1 MNSHRESA
9 MKNVGKGVRSFPTQP
24 DLETLRMLLENAT
37 QFAIPMNDPE
47 GHATSWDP
55 ALPLPAAGAP
65 DETIVTGA
73 ADREVTLLTL
83 ELEQRVAER
92 TAQLAHSN
100 HRLLKEVAER
110 LRAEVEVRQLN
121 LILEQRADLL
131 EAANEELEAFS
142 SSVSHDLRNPLSRIL
157 GFASLLD
164 ENAASISPETHRH
177 YIAQICEAAR
187 KMTAL
192 IDDLLRLSH
201 SSRISLVFATVDL
214 NQIVTEVIAELKV
227 EEQKVEWI
235 LAALPTVHADAS
247 LLRQV
252 FVNLLGNALKYSR
265 AQNPARI
272 EIGEASSTCDEWTV
286 YVRDN
291 GVGFDS
297 AMRDKLFG
305 AFQRLHTAQEFE
317 GTGLGLVNVKRIV
330 VRHGGKVWAESRP
343 GGGAVF
349 YFTLPKHQPVEH

>member
-1 MNSHRESA
+1 
-9 MKNVGKGVRSFPTQP
+9 
-24 DLETLRMLLENAT
+24 
-37 QFAIPMNDPE
+37 
-47 GHATSWDP
+47 
-55 ALPLPAAGAP
+55 
-65 DETIVTGA
+65 
-73 ADREVTLLTL
+73 
-83 ELEQRVAER
+83 
-92 TAQLAHSN
+92 SN

-164 ENAASISPETHRH
+164 QDFSGLCPETRQH
-177 YIAQICEAAR
+177 YIAEIREAAR

-201 SSRISLVFATVDL
+201 SSRIPLIFAVVDL
-214 NQIVTEVIAELKV
+214 DRLVTGVVAELKA
-227 EEQKVEWI
+227 EETKVEWV
-235 LAALPTVHADAS
+235 LSALPTVRADAS

-265 AQNPARI
+265 TQSPARI
-272 EIGEASSTCDEWTV
+272 EIGETSSASDEWTL

-297 AMRDKLFG
+297 TKKEKLFG
-305 AFQRLHTAQEFE
+305 AFQRLHSAQEFE

-330 VRHGGKVWAESRP
+330 VRHGGKVRAESRP

-349 YFTLPKHQPVEH
+349 YFTLPKHHPVEH